1 VQSFQV
7 RVPSVAALVTVTLAL
22 LFFGLDSSA
31 TILGSVRGVVHDEQH
46 RPISGASVVLK
57 SKNSD
62 YSQTVETNPDG
73 EFIFAVVAIGDY
85 SLTVDKSGFASAQ
98 QDFTVLSDTN
108 PVLHFQL
115 GIATPTENLTVTAQ
129 YDPFN
134 VDTVTPT
141 TMVDR
146 QDIIRTPGADRSN
159 SLAMITEFVPGAYVT
174 HDMLHIRG
182 GHQTTWLIDGVTIP
196 NTNIATNLGP
206 QIDPKDID
214 YLEALRGSYEA
225 EYGDRTFGIFNIV
238 PRSGFDSNNQGEL
251 VMSLGNFWQTNEQVN
266 FAGHTNRFAY
276 YVSANGNRSDLG
288 LQPPI
293 PQIDHDADNGYGAFA
308 SFIYNADPKDQ
319 FRWAAQWRRDYYQIP
334 YDPDPNSAEN
344 QIYNT
349 SGLRDGQHETDGF
362 VDFSWIHTISPDM
375 VLTTSPFLHYN
386 SANYQGSPNDYPVA
400 TTSDRAST
408 YAGGQIS
415 FNANIPKNNNLQ
427 VGLYG
432 FWQHDNEF
440 FGNIFNDGS
449 YQNFS
454 TRASVNGGVVEVFL
468 EDKFRVTKWLTLM
481 AGLRQSHFSAGI
493 TENATSPRFGI
504 ALQVPRLKW
513 VFRAFYGHYYQP
525 PPLLT
530 VTGPL
535 LDFANNQ
542 NLTFGPLHG
551 ERDEEY
557 QFGVGIPYRG
567 WTLDMDHF
575 QTRATNFLDH
585 NNVGESNV
593 FFPLTF
599 ARALIQAWE
608 LSLTSPRLWHRVQGH
623 LTYSN
628 QIAQAAGPIT
638 GGLICGNPPA
648 PDCEPPP
655 VYAPVDH
662 DQRNTLNIGL
672 NASLPWQSYAS
683 GNVAYGSGFTN
694 GSPNAQY
701 PGAYLPAN
709 TTLDL
714 ALSKS
719 FGERYSVSVTA
730 LNATNQRVLLD
741 NSLTFGG
748 FHWNL
753 PREIYGE
760 FRWRFHF

>member
-1 VQSFQV
+1 MKYLRKLMNSAAI
-7 RVPSVAALVTVTLAL
+7 SVLVAVAF
-22 LFFGLDSSA
+22 LFYGAPVSA
-31 TILGSVRGVVHDEQH
+31 TIFGSVRGVVHDQQH
-46 RPISGASVVLK
+46 RPIGGASVVLK

-62 YSQTVETNPDG
+62 WSEKVETNQDG
-73 EFIFAVVAIGDY
+73 EFNFAVVAIGDY
-85 SLTVDKSGFASAQ
+85 ALTVDKSGFASAQ

-115 GIATPTENLTVTAQ
+115 SIATPTENLTVTAQ

-141 TMVDR
+141 TMVAR
-146 QDIIRTPGADRSN
+146 QDIVRTPGADRSN
-159 SLAMITEFVPGAYVT
+159 SLAMITEYVPGAYIT

-182 GHQTTWLIDGVTIP
+182 GHQTTWLVDGVSIP
-196 NTNIATNLGP
+196 NTNIGANVGP

-214 YLEALRGSYEA
+214 YLEVLRGSYEA

-238 PRSGFDSNNQGEL
+238 PRSGFERNNEGEL
-251 VMSLGNFWQTNEQVN
+251 VMSLGNYWQTNGQVN

-276 YVSANGNRSDLG
+276 YVSANGNRSNLG

-293 PQIDHDADNGYGAFA
+293 PQIYHDADNGYGSFA

-334 YDPDPNSAEN
+334 YDPDANSAEN
-344 QIYNT
+344 QVYNT
-349 SGLRDGQHETDGF
+349 SGLRDGQHETDSF
-362 VDFSWIHTISPDM
+362 VDFSWIRIISPNM
-375 VLTTSPFLHYN
+375 VLTTSPFFHYN

-400 TTSDRAST
+400 TTSNRAST

-415 FNANIPKNNNLQ
+415 YSWAIPKNSLQ

-432 FWQHDNEF
+432 FGQHDSEL

-449 YQNFS
+449 YQNF
-454 TRASVNGGVVEVFL
+454 TTSVTANAGVVEEFI
-468 EDKFRVTKWLTLM
+468 EDKFQVTNWLTLM
-481 AGLRQSHFSAGI
+481 AGLRQSNFSGGI
-493 TENATSPRFGI
+493 SESGTSPRFGI
-504 ALQVPRLKW
+504 ALRVPRLNW

-530 VTGPL
+530 ATGPL
-535 LDFANNQ
+535 LDFANSQ
-542 NLTFGPLHG
+542 NLSFEPLRG

-567 WTLDMDHF
+567 WSLDIDTF
-575 QTRATNFLDH
+575 KTRATNFLDH
-585 NNVGESNV
+585 NNIGESNV

-608 LSLTSPRLWHRVQGH
+608 LSLNSPRLWHRLQAH
-623 LTYSN
+623 LVYSN

-638 GGLICGNPPA
+638 GGLVCAIPPT
-648 PDCEPPP
+648 PGCEPDST
-655 VYAPVDH
+655 YSPVDH
-662 DQRNTLNIGL
+662 DQRNTLNVGF
-672 NASLPWQSYAS
+672 NVKMPWQSYAS
-683 GNVAYGSGFTN
+683 GNVYYGSGFHN
-694 GSPNAQY
+694 GNPNAQY
-701 PGAYLPAN
+701 PGDYLPSH

-714 ALSKS
+714 AVSKT
-719 FGERYSVSVTA
+719 FAERYSVSVTA
-730 LNATNQRVLLD
+730 LNVTNLRVLLD

-748 FHWNL
+748 YHWNL

-760 FRWRFHF
+760 IRWRFHY

>member
-1 VQSFQV
+1 MKYV
-7 RVPSVAALVTVTLAL
+7 REPIRLAL
-22 LFFGLDSSA
+22 ISASLIMAIVLGAVDLSA
-31 TILGSVRGVVHDEQH
+31 TIFASVRGVVHDQQH
-46 RPISGASVVLK
+46 RPIKDATVLLK
-57 SKNSD
+57 PRNAGYSQQTQTNSD
-62 YSQTVETNPDG
+62 GAFTFTVVP
-73 EFIFAVVAIGDY
+73 IGDY
-85 SLTVDKSGFASAQ
+85 SLVAEKSGFAPGQ
-98 QDFTVLSDTN
+98 QDFTVVSDTN
-108 PVLHFQL
+108 PVLHLQL
-115 GIATPTENLTVTAQ
+115 GIATTAENVTVTAQ

-141 TMVDR
+141 SMVNR
-146 QDIIRTPGADRSN
+146 EDIVQTPGADRSN
-159 SLAMITEFVPGAYVT
+159 SLAMITDYVPGAYIT

-182 GHQTTWLIDGVTIP
+182 GHQTTWLIDGVSIP

-206 QIDPKDID
+206 QIDPKDIS

-225 EYGDRTFGIFNIV
+225 EYGDRTFGIFNVV
-238 PRSGFDSNNQGEL
+238 PRSGFEGNNEGEL
-251 VMSLGNFWQTNEQVN
+251 VMSLGNFWQTNEQIS

-276 YVSANGNRSDLG
+276 YASANGNRSDLG

-293 PQIDHDADNGYGAFA
+293 PQIYHDAENGYGSFA

-334 YDPDPNSAEN
+334 YDPDPNSPEN

-349 SGLRDGQHETDGF
+349 SGLRDGQHETDSF
-362 VDFSWIHTISPDM
+362 VDFSWIRTFSPNM
-375 VLTTSPFLHYN
+375 VLTTSPFFHYN

-400 TTSDRAST
+400 TTSNRAST

-415 FNANIPKNNNLQ
+415 FSDNIAKNSLQ
-427 VGLYG
+427 FGLYG
-432 FWQHDNEF
+432 FGQHDSEL
-440 FGNIFNDGS
+440 FGNIFNDAS
-449 YQNFS
+449 YKNF
-454 TRASVNGGVVEVFL
+454 TTSVTANGGVIEAFI
-468 EDKFRVTKWLTLM
+468 EDKFRVTNWLTLM
-481 AGLRQSHFSAGI
+481 AGVRQSHFDGGV
-493 TENATSPRFGI
+493 TENGTSPRFGI
-504 ALQVPRLKW
+504 AAQIPRLNW

-530 VTGPL
+530 ATGPL
-535 LDFANNQ
+535 LDFANSQ
-542 NLTFGPLHG
+542 NLSFGPLRG

-567 WTLDMDHF
+567 WRLDIDHF

-585 NNVGESNV
+585 NNIGESNV

-599 ARALIQAWE
+599 DRALIQAWE
-608 LSLTSPRLWHRVQGH
+608 LTLASPRLWHRVQGH

-655 VYAPVDH
+655 VYTPVDH
-662 DQRNTLNIGL
+662 DQRNTLNVGI
-672 NASLPWQSYAS
+672 NARLPWHSFAS
-683 GNVAYGSGFTN
+683 GNVYYGSGFTN

-709 TTLDL
+709 TTLNL
-714 ALSKS
+714 AVSKT
-719 FGERYSVSVTA
+719 FAERYSVSVTA
-730 LNATNQRVLLD
+730 LNVTNQRVLLD

-760 FRWRFHF
+760 FRWRFHY